1 MQINLNVSK
10 KILKAGYQRRHIVL
24 SYWSPDDFSIIVII
38 VGKNEKNKHSG
49 KKLTRTPN
57 LHPQK
62 NSPGRPICTPKK
74 SHPDAP
80 FAPPKIFL
88 KEVRMK
94 KNKLKKPVSAHV

>member
-1 MQINLNVSK
+1 MK
-10 KILKAGYQRRHIVL
+10 KTNIQ
-24 SYWSPDDFSIIVII
+24 
-38 VGKNEKNKHSG
+38 E
-49 KKLTRTPN
+49 
-57 LHPQK
+57 K

-74 SHPDAP
+74 THPDAP